1 MSNIMTMSRTKPR
14 KQLSQQDYYK
24 DDPKAKELCSA
35 LEKNALDFG
44 LHLFSLNDKRQ
55 GKSCVACECRYPA
68 NSITRFQES
77 CMLSRLNKASL

>member
-1 MSNIMTMSRTKPR
+1 MVSRTKSR

-24 DDPKAKELCSA
+24 DDPKAKELCGA

-55 GKSCVACECRYPA
+55 GKRVVLPASVAIRVIQLPVSRNRARYRA
-68 NSITRFQES
+68 
-77 CMLSRLNKASL
+77 